1 MKKMLN
7 IEKHKDEIV
16 KYAREHN
23 GNIDTSV
30 RYVFNSYTKNREAK
44 TEEVMNWMCEKV
56 SLLTTDEF
64 LFMETVIEYYDLV
77 SVQKVSY
84 KLGLTY
90 KDGTEWFI
98 NKPDDMNF
106 DGLEEN
112 RTYTIEELEL

>member
-7 IEKHKDEIV
+7 IEQHKDEIV

-23 GNIDTSV
+23 GNIDASV

-64 LFMETVIEYYDLV
+64 LFMETVVEYYDLV
-77 SVQKVSY
+77 SVRKVSY
-84 KLGLTY
+84 KLGLTCE
-90 KDGTEWFI
+90 DGTEWFM